1 MPQKRHT
8 VDRVAAKL
16 PKADVE
22 VCKALTQLPGCKF
35 DVDCGEGMVRFEP
48 SA

>member
-16 PKADVE
+16 RKADVD
-22 VCKALTQLPGCKF
+22 VCKVLTQFPGGNF
-35 DVDCGEGMVRFEP
+35 DVDLGEGVMRFEP
-48 SA
+48 LA